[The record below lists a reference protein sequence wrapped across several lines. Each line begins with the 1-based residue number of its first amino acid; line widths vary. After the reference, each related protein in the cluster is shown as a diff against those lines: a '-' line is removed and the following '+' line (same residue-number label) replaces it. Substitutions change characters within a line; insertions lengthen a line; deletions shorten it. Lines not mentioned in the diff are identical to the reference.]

1 MELQQGGE
9 SAHEDPGQPEQQHGQ
24 PPFQPGAQPWGPQ
37 QPWAPGPP
45 QQWNPGP
52 PFPPYGPL
60 PPQWTPGMPYPPYGR
75 PPRGHS
81 GVVQSLFIGLGA
93 LIIAVIVFVAVSVIA
108 HMGQGAR
115 TPANSDSQANGNSQA
130 NGDTAPVANTPT
142 STQTAQV
149 GSVITLAGVS
159 NGEQLS
165 VTVTKV
171 YNEAQP
177 IDQYNKAPGG
187 ERLYAV
193 VFRLKNTGTA
203 GYSDAPS
210 NMALVFDSTG
220 QSYPTEYDDVT
231 ECQSFPAVISIPAGS
246 SSAGCIAY
254 EVPIDSKISM
264 VQVILDSGYGP
275 QTGDW
280 KVGKSEQ

>member
-9 SAHEDPGQPEQQHGQ
+9 SAYEDPGRQEDKREQVQYAHQPYRPDYQQ
-24 PPFQPGAQPWGPQ
+24 PFPPGAQQFGGQQFGGQPWGPPQ
-37 QPWAPGPP
+37 
-45 QQWNPGP
+45 QQWNPA
-52 PFPPYGPL
+52 FA
-60 PPQWTPGMPYPPYGR
+60 
-75 PPRGHS
+75 PRG
-81 GVVQSLFIGLGA
+81 QSRTGQNLLIGLGA
-93 LIIAVIVFVAVSVIA
+93 LMIALIVFVAVSVIA
-108 HMGQGAR
+108 HMDQDTR
-115 TPANSDSQANGNSQA
+115 TASSSDSQANGN
-130 NGDTAPVANTPT
+130 NTPDANTPT
-142 STQTAQV
+142 GTQTAEV
-149 GSVITLAGVS
+149 GSVITLAGLAA
-159 NGEQLS
+159 GEQLS

-203 GYSDAPS
+203 GYSDAPG

-220 QSYPTEYDDVT
+220 QSYPTEFDDVT
-231 ECQSFPAVISIPAGS
+231 ECPSFPAVINIPAGA

-254 EVPIDSKISM
+254 EVPIDSKITM

-280 KVGKSEQ
+280 KVGKAEQ